1 MQTDTYRAR
10 VTALA
15 VVTSA
20 AFFGANLFVGLSM
33 GVYWLGLPP
42 AEFVA
47 QFFPQ
52 FSNFLYTIM
61 PLFLLMPV
69 GLILSARLD
78 WQVAPARRNWVI
90 ALWLYL
96 AVSVITIVFHMPLNV
111 QLAAAIG
118 SPVGDALAFYTG
130 IALVGPVTE
139 QNSAT
144 LRGLWL
150 LGHIPRVLITLAI
163 PVYVLRAMAS
173 PTHQRR
179 ARAPIRVETRATPMM
194 ASPYQVT

>member
-1 MQTDTYRAR
+1 MTPSEKATVMPSDTYRSR
-10 VTALA
+10 VNALA
-15 VVTSA
+15 VIASA
-20 AFFGANLFVGLSM
+20 AFFGANLFIGLSM
-33 GVYWLGLPP
+33 GVYWLSLPP
-42 AEFVA
+42 AEYVT

-61 PLFLLMPV
+61 PLFLAMPV

-96 AVSVITIVFHMPLNV
+96 AVSLITTFYHMPLNV
-111 QLAAAIG
+111 RLATAIG
-118 SPVGDALAFYTG
+118 SPVGDALDFYKG

-139 QNSAT
+139 ENST
-144 LRGLWL
+144 TIRTLWL

-163 PVYVLRAMAS
+163 PVYVLRAMAARQ
-173 PTHQRR
+173 QRQ
-179 ARAPIRVETRATPMM
+179 P
-194 ASPYQVT
+194 